1 MSKNSFFITQSREEI
16 DFFLNSKS
24 FSKSI
29 NIIPIDLEALIY
41 CDICK
46 LNFINPKLLISD
58 NFQKSTLIQSEKY
71 FSKKSK
77 NFNLESINREINQ
90 YFRFR
95 FNSISLINE
104 IINNLKKKY
113 KIYKIYLS
121 GDNIFFNA
129 RDKEIGFL
137 IQ

>member
-29 NIIPIDLEALIY
+29 NIIPIDLEALVY

-46 LNFINPKLLISD
+46 LNFINPKFLISD

-77 NFNLESINREINQ
+77 NFNLESI
-90 YFRFR
+90 
-95 FNSISLINE
+95 
-104 IINNLKKKY
+104 
-113 KIYKIYLS
+113 
-121 GDNIFFNA
+121 
-129 RDKEIGFL
+129 
-137 IQ
+137 